1 MSAWVHPGTECAPRT
16 STIKGFRCLG
26 INMHFVFVGFY
37 PALCICS
44 WMNTYS
50 LQVVQ
55 QIALLI
61 LDFHR
66 FLDWKVG
73 C

>member
-1 MSAWVHPGTECAPRT
+1 
-16 STIKGFRCLG
+16 
-26 INMHFVFVGFY
+26 MHFVFVGFY
-37 PALCICS
+37 PALYICS
-44 WMNTYS
+44 CMNTYS

-61 LDFHR
+61 LDVHR